1 VIFNIQNIF
10 YNLIQWAVSHSLMI
24 VGIFLGAFIL
34 SLISKAVITGLVR
47 KAVRSHNF
55 KTREAEK
62 KREETLII
70 ITDST
75 VKFLIWVV
83 ASLMILSEVGVDI
96 APLLAAVGVAGIAV
110 GFGGQYLIRDIVS
123 GIFIILENQYRVGD
137 VACLDDTC
145 GVVEDITIRKT
156 RLRDLDG
163 VVHNVPHGSVTKTSN
178 LSNEYARVNLD
189 IGISYSSDLEKVIK
203 VVNKTGLDMS
213 KDPDWEKDILKPVSF
228 ERVEDFADSAIII
241 KLLGDTQ
248 PLRQWAVAG
257 EYRKRIKIAF
267 DKAGIELPFPQR
279 VIHQASK

>member
-1 VIFNIQNIF
+1 
-10 YNLIQWAVSHSLMI
+10 MI